1 MEKYIDIDFAKLDI
15 ERKKRRGG
23 TESVFCECKTGEQLV
38 KIFSEFENRGRIFW
52 ARASQKNRQMP

>member
-23 TESVFCECKTGEQLV
+23 TDSVFCECKT
-38 KIFSEFENRGRIFW
+38 
-52 ARASQKNRQMP
+52 